1 MDQILTKETQGQNT
15 AVLTDRME
23 ASKRVGQYNS
33 DRKIITVDMKNITD
47 NRIQRERI
55 SLRTKEFVV
64 RRNWFVWVMYVLKY

>member
-1 MDQILTKETQGQNT
+1 MDQILTKETQGQNA
-15 AVLTDRME
+15 AVLTDGME
-23 ASKRVGQYNS
+23 ASERVGQNNS

>member
-1 MDQILTKETQGQNT
+1 MDQILTKETQGQNA
-15 AVLTDRME
+15 AVLTDGME
-23 ASKRVGQYNS
+23 ASERVGQNNS

-64 RRNWFVWVMYVLKY
+64 RRNWFVWVMHVLKY

>member
-1 MDQILTKETQGQNT
+1 MDQILTKETQGQNA

-64 RRNWFVWVMYVLKY
+64 RRNWFVWVIYVLKY